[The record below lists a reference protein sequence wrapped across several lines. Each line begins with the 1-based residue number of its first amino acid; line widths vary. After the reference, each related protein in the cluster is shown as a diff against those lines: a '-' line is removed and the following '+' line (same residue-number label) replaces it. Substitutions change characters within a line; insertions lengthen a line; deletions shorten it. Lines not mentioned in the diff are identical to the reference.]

1 MIAPVATSRA
11 TMPFWKT
18 RRSPIQAIWRGKKLS
33 RANNAE
39 SLGKSAKAVF
49 AASIRISSVVICST
63 HSRGLWGPN
72 TRMPNWAIT
81 VTSGLGATPYM
92 KPRPLTAKNM
102 LASSSPITSRVLRAR
117 WAEGERNNWTPLAIA
132 SMPVIAEQPELKA
145 RRIKNKPNGS
155 TAFTRG
161 GGSGENPWLK
171 IRFCMPATAN
181 TTTITT
187 NA

>member
-1 MIAPVATSRA
+1 MITAVATSKSLI
-11 TMPFWKT
+11 PFWNT
-18 RRSPIQAIWRGKKLS
+18 SRSPTQAIWRGKKLS
-33 RANNAE
+33 LANNAE
-39 SLGKSAKAVF
+39 RRGKSAKAVL
-49 AASIRISSVVICST
+49 AASIRISNVVICNT
-63 HSRGLWGPN
+63 HNSGVLGPN

-92 KPRPLTAKNM
+92 KPRPLTARNM
-102 LASSSPITSRVLRAR
+102 LASSSPITSKVLRAR

-145 RRIKNKPNGS
+145 RRIKNKPKGS

-171 IRFCMPATAN
+171 IRF
-181 TTTITT
+181 
-187 NA
+187 